1 MRDNLHTHITELDQ
15 TQVESGKQR
24 TFPHFAGGLGTL
36 AWRNLWRNKRRT
48 LITIASIFF
57 SVVLAILM
65 RGYHG
70 GAWASLLE
78 NVLHSYTGY
87 LQVHAKGYWNEKTL
101 DYTMVWNDSLKN
113 EIIKNKD
120 VRNIVP
126 RVESFALASAGE
138 KTKGVIVVGIDP
150 AIEDAF
156 TNLTKKMVQGQM
168 LQPNDNEVMLSQ
180 RLAKFLNIRV
190 GDTLTLLSQGY
201 QGASAAG
208 IFRVKGIVKL
218 PAPEWD
224 NQLVYLPLLAA
235 QNFYSL
241 QGRLTSIVVD
251 LHKTRRL
258 EKVASALGKQL
269 DHNKYEVM
277 TWKEM
282 LVELYQEY
290 VSDESGGKIFLAL
303 LYLIIGFGIF
313 GTVMMM
319 TSERTRE
326 FGVLIAVGMKRYR
339 LIVLISIEMLFI
351 AALGVIAGVMAGIPV
366 ITYFHFNPIHLSGEY
381 AKTMEVY
388 GMEPVINVLWQANYI
403 INQGLVV
410 FVLALVA
417 IAYPIYSVGKLSVIK
432 ALRT

>member
-1 MRDNLHTHITELDQ
+1 MI
-15 TQVESGKQR
+15 K
-24 TFPHFAGGLGTL
+24 L
-36 AWRNLWRNKRRT
+36 AYRNLWRNKRRT

-70 GAWASLLE
+70 GAWSSLLE
-78 NVLHSYTGY
+78 NVLHSYTGFM
-87 LQVHAKGYWNEKTL
+87 QVHAKGYWDEKTL

-113 EIIKNKD
+113 EICKNKD

-150 AIEDAF
+150 AIEEDF
-156 TNLTKKMVQGQM
+156 TKLTKKMVQGQM
-168 LQPNDNEVMLSQ
+168 LKANDNEVMLSQ
-180 RLAKFLNIRV
+180 RLAKFLNISV

-208 IFRVKGIVKL
+208 VFRVKGIVKL
-218 PAPEWD
+218 PSPEWD
-224 NQLVYLPLLAA
+224 NQLVYLPLSTA

-251 LHKTRRL
+251 IYKTRRL
-258 EKVASALGKQL
+258 DKIATALTKKL
-269 DHNKYEVM
+269 DPNKYEVM

-326 FGVLIAVGMKRYR
+326 FGVLVAVGMKRYR
-339 LIVLISIEMLFI
+339 LVGLICAEMFLI
-351 AALGVIAGVMAGIPV
+351 AILGVISGMIAGVPI

-388 GMEPVINVLWQANYI
+388 GMEPVIMVLWQANYI

-410 FVLALVA
+410 FGLTIVA
-417 IAYPIYSVGKLSVIK
+417 IAYPIYSIGKLNVIK
-432 ALRT
+432 ALRA

>member
-1 MRDNLHTHITELDQ
+1 MF
-15 TQVESGKQR
+15 K
-24 TFPHFAGGLGTL
+24 L

-101 DYTMVWNDSLKN
+101 DYTMEWNDSLKN
-113 EIIKNKD
+113 KILENKD
-120 VRNIVP
+120 VKATIP

-138 KTKGVIVVGIDP
+138 KTKGVIVVGIEPD
-150 AIEDAF
+150 IEESF
-156 TNLTKKMVQGQM
+156 TKLSQKVVTGYM
-168 LQPNDNEVMLSQ
+168 LKANDNEAMLSQ
-180 RLAKFLNIRV
+180 RLARFLNLHV

-208 IFRVKGIVKL
+208 IFRVKAIVKL
-218 PAPEWD
+218 PSPEWD
-224 NQLVYLPLLAA
+224 NQLVYLPLRTA

-251 LHKTRRL
+251 LHRPKRL
-258 EKVASALGKQL
+258 DRTAINLTKHL
-269 DHNKYEVM
+269 DKDKYEVM

-282 LVELYQEY
+282 LVELYQQY
-290 VSDESGGKIFLAL
+290 ITDESGGKIFLAL

-319 TSERTRE
+319 TSERVRE
-326 FGVLIAVGMKRYR
+326 FGVLIAVGMKKHR
-339 LIVLISIEMLFI
+339 LISLVSGEMFFI
-351 AALGVIAGVMAGIPV
+351 ALLGVMAGMVASIPIIV
-366 ITYFHFNPIHLSGEY
+366 YFHFNPIHLSGEY
-381 AKTMEVY
+381 AQTLEAY
-388 GMEPVINVLWQANYI
+388 GMEPVIPVLWQAGYI
-403 INQGLVV
+403 LNQGLVV
-410 FVLALVA
+410 FGLTLIA
-417 IAYPIYSVGKLSVIK
+417 IAYPMYSIGKLKVIK
-432 ALRT
+432 AIRA

>member
-1 MRDNLHTHITELDQ
+1 MVR
-15 TQVESGKQR
+15 
-24 TFPHFAGGLGTL
+24 L

-48 LITIASIFF
+48 LITVASIFF

-87 LQVHAKGYWNEKTL
+87 LQVHAKGYWSEKTL
-101 DYTMVWNDSLKN
+101 DYTLVWNDSLKR
-113 EIIKNKD
+113 ELFKNKD
-120 VRNIVP
+120 VKNVVP

-150 AIEDAF
+150 KIEEAF
-156 TNLTKKMVQGQM
+156 TNLSKKLVKGS
-168 LQPNDNEVMLSQ
+168 LLGANDNEVMLSQ
-180 RLAKFLNIRV
+180 RLAKFLNLTV

-201 QGASAAG
+201 QGASAAA
-208 IFRVKGIVKL
+208 IYRVKGIVKL
-218 PAPEWD
+218 PSPEWD
-224 NQLVYLPLLAA
+224 NQLVYLPLAAA
-235 QNFYSL
+235 QDFYSL
-241 QGRLTSIVVD
+241 PGRLTSLVID
-251 LHKTRRL
+251 INKTRRL
-258 EKVASALGKQL
+258 DRVSTSLKKHL
-269 DHNKYEVM
+269 DQNKYEVM

-290 VSDESGGKIFLAL
+290 VSDESGGKILLAL

-326 FGVLIAVGMKRYR
+326 FGVLVAVGMKRHR
-339 LIVLISIEMLFI
+339 LVILICTEMFFI
-351 AALGVIAGVMAGIPV
+351 ALLGALAGMMAGVPV
-366 ITYFHFNPIHLSGEY
+366 ITYFHFNPVHLSGQY

-388 GMEPVINVLWQANYI
+388 GMEPVINVLWQAGYI
-403 INQGLVV
+403 LRQGLIV
-410 FVLALVA
+410 FVLTLLA
-417 IAYPIYSVGKLSVIK
+417 ITYPIYSVGKLSVIK
-432 ALRT
+432 ALRA

>member
-1 MRDNLHTHITELDQ
+1 MI
-15 TQVESGKQR
+15 K
-24 TFPHFAGGLGTL
+24 L
-36 AWRNLWRNKRRT
+36 AYRNLWRNKRRT

-70 GAWASLLE
+70 GAWSSLLE

-87 LQVHAKGYWNEKTL
+87 LQVHAKGYWDEKTL

-113 EIIKNKD
+113 EICKNKD

-150 AIEDAF
+150 AIEEDF
-156 TNLTKKMVQGQM
+156 TKLTKKMVQGQM
-168 LQPNDNEVMLSQ
+168 LKANDNEVMLSQ
-180 RLAKFLNIRV
+180 RLAKFLNISV

-208 IFRVKGIVKL
+208 VFRVKGIVKL
-218 PAPEWD
+218 PSPEWD
-224 NQLVYLPLLAA
+224 NQLVYLPLSTA

-251 LHKTRRL
+251 IYKTRRL
-258 EKVASALGKQL
+258 DKIATALTKKL
-269 DHNKYEVM
+269 DPNKYEVM

-326 FGVLIAVGMKRYR
+326 FGVLVAVGMKRYR
-339 LIVLISIEMLFI
+339 LVGLICTEMFLI
-351 AALGVIAGVMAGIPV
+351 AILGVISGMIAGVPI

-388 GMEPVINVLWQANYI
+388 GMEPVIMVLWQANYI

-410 FVLALVA
+410 FGLTIVA
-417 IAYPIYSVGKLSVIK
+417 IAYPIYSIGKLNVIK
-432 ALRT
+432 ALRA

>member
-1 MRDNLHTHITELDQ
+1 MII
-15 TQVESGKQR
+15 
-24 TFPHFAGGLGTL
+24 L

-48 LITIASIFF
+48 TITIASIFF
-57 SVVLAILM
+57 SVVLAILF

-70 GAWASLLE
+70 GAWSSLLE
-78 NVLHSYTGY
+78 SVLHSYTGY
-87 LQVHAKGYWNEKTL
+87 LQFHAKGYWNEKTL
-101 DYTMVWNDSLKN
+101 DYTMVWDDSLKN
-113 EIIKNKD
+113 EIRKNKD

-150 AIEDAF
+150 EIEEAF
-156 TNLTKKMVQGQM
+156 SNLTKKIVQGHM
-168 LQPNDNEVMLSQ
+168 LKADDNEAMLSQ
-180 RLAKFLNIRV
+180 RLAKFLNINV

-208 IFRVKGIVKL
+208 VFRVKGIVKL

-224 NQLVYLPLLAA
+224 NQLVYLPLSAA

-251 LHKTRRL
+251 IHKTRRL
-258 EKVASALGKQL
+258 DKIASSLTKQL
-269 DHNKYEVM
+269 DPNKYEVM

-290 VSDESGGKIFLAL
+290 VSDESGGKILLAL

-326 FGVLIAVGMKRYR
+326 FGVLIAVGMKRHR
-339 LIVLISIEMLFI
+339 LIGLICTEMFLIALLGVVSGII
-351 AALGVIAGVMAGIPV
+351 AAVPV
-366 ITYFHFNPIHLSGEY
+366 VAYFHFNPIHLSGEY
-381 AKTMEVY
+381 AKTMEAY
-388 GMEPVINVLWQANYI
+388 GMEPVITVLWQVNYI
-403 INQGLVV
+403 LNQGLIV
-410 FVLALVA
+410 FVLTFMA
-417 IAYPIYSVGKLSVIK
+417 IAYPIYSIGKLNVIK
-432 ALRT
+432 AIRA

>member
-1 MRDNLHTHITELDQ
+1 MI
-15 TQVESGKQR
+15 
-24 TFPHFAGGLGTL
+24 TL

-57 SVVLAILM
+57 SVILAILM

-70 GAWASLLE
+70 GAWSSLLE

-87 LQVHAKGYWNEKTL
+87 LQVHAKGYWDEKTL

-113 EIIKNKD
+113 EIRKNKD

-150 AIEDAF
+150 AIEEDF
-156 TNLTKKMVQGQM
+156 TKLTKKLVQGHM
-168 LQPNDNEVMLSQ
+168 IVACDNEAVLSQ
-180 RLAKFLNIRV
+180 RLAKFLNINV
-190 GDTLTLLSQGY
+190 GDTITLLSQGY

-208 IFRVKGIVKL
+208 VFRIKGIVKL
-218 PAPEWD
+218 PSPEWD
-224 NQLVYLPLLAA
+224 NQLIYLPLSTA

-251 LHKTRRL
+251 IHKTRRL
-258 EKVASALGKQL
+258 DKIAASLTKQL
-269 DHNKYEVM
+269 DANKYEVM

-290 VSDESGGKIFLAL
+290 ISDESGGKILLAL
-303 LYLIIGFGIF
+303 LYVIIGFGIF

-319 TSERTRE
+319 MSERTRE
-326 FGVLIAVGMKRYR
+326 FGVLVAVGMKRHR
-339 LIVLISIEMLFI
+339 LVGLICTEMFLI
-351 AALGVIAGVMAGIPV
+351 AILGVILGMIGGVPI

-388 GMEPVINVLWQANYI
+388 GMEPVITVLWQANYI

-410 FVLALVA
+410 FALTLVA
-417 IAYPIYSVGKLSVIK
+417 VAYPIYSIGKLNVIK
-432 ALRT
+432 ALRA